1 MSRREDGRLLLGRG
15 CFVDDLLPAN
25 VVHAAMHRAPIAHGR
40 ILSVDTSDALAVPG
54 VLAVLTQADL
64 DAEQVGPLRARVS
77 VTSLDG
83 SAMIEPERPVLA
95 RDMVKYV
102 GHPVAFVVATSQQ
115 AAEAGAEAVM
125 VDYEELP
132 AVIGTDAARAEV
144 GALVWDVAPGNQS
157 FEWQLGNH
165 DAVDQAITEAAH
177 VIRLTVAHP
186 RLVIAPVEPRG
197 AIGEHDPACGR
208 FTLTTPSQG
217 TIGLRAAMAES
228 LGVEENLV
236 RVLTH
241 DVGGSFAVKIWP
253 YPEQLLCLFA
263 ARMLGRPVKWIASR
277 SEITLCDAQGRG
289 RTDHATLALNAEGG
303 ILAFRIEADGDLG
316 AYLNAVAPSIF
327 TGGACRTFGHNYRI
341 PALHYRVRGLFTN
354 APPTDAYRGAG
365 KPESV
370 GTLERVLDY
379 AARQLGLDPLEL
391 RRRNLIRPDEIPY
404 STPMGEEI
412 DAGDFPGILEKALL
426 VGDWEGFEARRSESR
441 ERGRLRGRAAGLH
454 FHATGGSVAERTQVK
469 ALADGT
475 IRVRT
480 SAQDSGQAHQET
492 LARVVAESLGISP
505 ERIIVEQGDS
515 DSLITGGSTGGSNL
529 MPVSA
534 NTAHRSALAMIET
547 ARVMASQALETAV
560 QDIEYESGTLRVAG
574 TDRAISLAELVAGLP
589 DTSDTPVGSEQ
600 PSGCVGELTFEGKHT
615 TFPNGAYVVE
625 VEVDPDT
632 GQVKIQRLTGIDDLG
647 RIIHPENAAGQVMGG
662 LAQAVGEV
670 LMEGMVFDADG
681 QPLSGSMMDYPV
693 PRADDLPFF
702 TLDWAPTDSPNSLLG
717 VKGVGEL
724 SSIGGPGPI
733 SNAVH
738 DALAPYGVSHLD
750 MPLTP
755 EKIWRAIRTQPTK
768 TESQGD

>member
-1 MSRREDGRLLLGRG
+1 MGRG
-15 CFVDDLLPAN
+15 CFVDDLLPVSTA
-25 VVHAAMHRAPIAHGR
+25 HAAVYRAPIAHGR
-40 ILSVDTSDALAVPG
+40 ITAMDVSAARAVPG

-64 DAEQVGPLRARVS
+64 DEKRVGPLRARAS
-77 VTSLDG
+77 VTSIDG
-83 SAMIEPERPVLA
+83 SAMIEPERPILA
-95 RDMVKYV
+95 RDAVKYV
-102 GHPVAFVVATSQQ
+102 GHPIAFVVATSQQ
-115 AAEAGAEAVM
+115 TAEAGAEAIE

-132 AVIGTDAARAEV
+132 AVIGTDMANGDGGPA
-144 GALVWDVAPGNQS
+144 VWDEAPGNLS
-157 FEWQLGNH
+157 FTWQMGND
-165 DAVDQAITEAAH
+165 DAVDRAIAEAAH
-177 VIRLTVAHP
+177 VVKLTVKHP

-197 AIGEHDPACGR
+197 AIGEHDPATGR

-217 TIGLRAAMAES
+217 TIGLRAAMAEC
-228 LGVEENLV
+228 LGIEEGLV

-253 YPEQLLCLFA
+253 YPEQVLCLFA
-263 ARMLGRPVKWIASR
+263 ARLLGRPVKWIASR

-289 RTDHATLALNAEGG
+289 RTDHATLALSADAD
-303 ILAFRIEADGDLG
+303 ILAFRVEADGDLG

-370 GTLERVLDY
+370 GTLERLLDH
-379 AARQLGLDPLEL
+379 AARELGLDPLEL
-391 RRRNLIRPDEIPY
+391 RRRNLIRPDEIPFA
-404 STPMGEEI
+404 TAMGEEI
-412 DAGDFPGILEKALL
+412 DAGDFPGILDKALAA
-426 VGDWEGFEARRSESR
+426 GDWDGFEQRRADSR
-441 ERGRLRGRAAGLH
+441 SRGRLRGRSAGVH

-492 LARVVAESLGISP
+492 LARVVGESLGIAP
-505 ERIIVEQGDS
+505 EKIIVEQGDS
-515 DSLITGGSTGGSNL
+515 DSLLTGGSTGGSNL

-534 NTAHRSALAMIET
+534 NTAHRSALAMIDK
-547 ARVMASQALETAV
+547 ARLMASEALETAV
-560 QDIEYESGTLRVAG
+560 QDIEYESGSLRVAG

-589 DTSDTPVGSEQ
+589 DTSDTPVGVEQ

-632 GQVKIQRLTGIDDLG
+632 GQVTIARFTGVDDLG
-647 RIIHPENAAGQVMGG
+647 RIIHPENAAGQIMGG

-670 LMEGMVFDADG
+670 LMEGMVFDETG
-681 QPLSGSMMDYPV
+681 QPLSGSMMDYAV

-702 TLDWAPTDSPNSLLG
+702 NLDWAPTDSPNSLLG

-738 DALAPYGVSHLD
+738 DALAPFGVSHLD

-755 EKIWRAIRTQPTK
+755 EKIWRAIQHNK

>member
-1 MSRREDGRLLLGRG
+1 MGRG
-15 CFVDDLLPAN
+15 CFVDDLLPVSTA
-25 VVHAAMHRAPIAHGR
+25 HAAVYRAPIAHGR
-40 ILSVDTSDALAVPG
+40 ITAMDVSAARAVPG

-64 DAEQVGPLRARVS
+64 DEKRVGPLRARAS
-77 VTSLDG
+77 VTSIDG
-83 SAMIEPERPVLA
+83 SAMIEPERPILA
-95 RDMVKYV
+95 RDAVKYV
-102 GHPVAFVVATSQQ
+102 GHPIAFVVATSQQ
-115 AAEAGAEAVM
+115 AAEAGAEAIE

-132 AVIGTDAARAEV
+132 AVIGTDMANGDGGPA
-144 GALVWDVAPGNQS
+144 VWDEAPGNLS
-157 FEWQLGNH
+157 FTWQMGND
-165 DAVDQAITEAAH
+165 DAVDRAIAEAAH
-177 VIRLTVAHP
+177 VVKLTVKHP

-197 AIGEHDPACGR
+197 AIGEHDPATGR

-217 TIGLRAAMAES
+217 TIGLRVAMAEC
-228 LGVEENLV
+228 LGIEEGLV

-253 YPEQLLCLFA
+253 YPEQVLCLFA
-263 ARMLGRPVKWIASR
+263 ARLLGRPVKWIASR

-289 RTDHATLALNAEGG
+289 RTDHATLALSAEGD
-303 ILAFRIEADGDLG
+303 ILAFRVEADGDLG

-370 GTLERVLDY
+370 GTLERLLDH
-379 AARQLGLDPLEL
+379 AARELGLDPLEL
-391 RRRNLIRPDEIPY
+391 RRRNLIRPDEIPFA
-404 STPMGEEI
+404 TAMGEEI
-412 DAGDFPGILEKALL
+412 DAGDFPGILDKAL
-426 VGDWEGFEARRSESR
+426 VAGNWVGFEQRRADSQSR
-441 ERGRLRGRAAGLH
+441 GHLRGRSAGVH

-492 LARVVAESLGISP
+492 LARVVGESLGIAP
-505 ERIIVEQGDS
+505 EKIIVEQGDS
-515 DSLITGGSTGGSNL
+515 DSLLTGGSTGGSNL

-534 NTAHRSALAMIET
+534 NTAHRSALAMIDK
-547 ARVMASQALETAV
+547 ARLMASEALETAV
-560 QDIEYESGTLRVAG
+560 QDIEYESGSLRVAG

-589 DTSDTPVGSEQ
+589 DTSDTPVGVEQ

-625 VEVDPDT
+625 VEVAPDT
-632 GQVKIQRLTGIDDLG
+632 GQVTIARFTGVDDLG
-647 RIIHPENAAGQVMGG
+647 RIIHPENAAGQIMGG

-670 LMEGMVFDADG
+670 LMEGMVFDETG
-681 QPLSGSMMDYPV
+681 QPLSGSMMDYAV

-702 TLDWAPTDSPNSLLG
+702 NLDWAPTDSPNSLLG

-738 DALAPYGVSHLD
+738 DALAPFGVSHLD

-755 EKIWRAIRTQPTK
+755 EKIWRAIQHNK

>member
-1 MSRREDGRLLLGRG
+1 MGRG
-15 CFVDDLLPAN
+15 CFVDDLLPVSTA
-25 VVHAAMHRAPIAHGR
+25 HAAVYRAPIAHGR
-40 ILSVDTSDALAVPG
+40 ITAMDVSAARAVPG

-64 DAEQVGPLRARVS
+64 DEKRVGPLRARAS
-77 VTSLDG
+77 VTSIDG
-83 SAMIEPERPVLA
+83 SAMIEPERPILA
-95 RDMVKYV
+95 RDAVKYV
-102 GHPVAFVVATSQQ
+102 GHPIAFVVATSQQ
-115 AAEAGAEAVM
+115 AAEAGAEAIE

-132 AVIGTDAARAEV
+132 AVIGTDMANGDGGPA
-144 GALVWDVAPGNQS
+144 VWDEAPGNLS
-157 FEWQLGNH
+157 FTWQMGND
-165 DAVDQAITEAAH
+165 DAVDRAIAEAAH
-177 VIRLTVAHP
+177 VVKLTVKHP

-197 AIGEHDPACGR
+197 AIGEHDPATGR

-217 TIGLRAAMAES
+217 TIGLRVAMAEC
-228 LGVEENLV
+228 LGIEEGLV

-253 YPEQLLCLFA
+253 YPEQVLCLFA
-263 ARMLGRPVKWIASR
+263 ARLLGRPVKWIASR

-289 RTDHATLALNAEGG
+289 RTDHATLALSADAD
-303 ILAFRIEADGDLG
+303 ILAFRVEADGDLG

-370 GTLERVLDY
+370 GTLERLLDH
-379 AARQLGLDPLEL
+379 AARELGLDPLEL
-391 RRRNLIRPDEIPY
+391 RRRNLIRPDEIPFA
-404 STPMGEEI
+404 TAMGEEI
-412 DAGDFPGILEKALL
+412 DAGDFPGILDKALAA
-426 VGDWEGFEARRSESR
+426 GDWDGFEQRRADSR
-441 ERGRLRGRAAGLH
+441 SRGRLRGRSAGVH

-492 LARVVAESLGISP
+492 LARVVGESLGIAP
-505 ERIIVEQGDS
+505 EKIIVEQGDS
-515 DSLITGGSTGGSNL
+515 DSLLTGGSTGGSNL

-534 NTAHRSALAMIET
+534 NTAHRSALAMIDK
-547 ARVMASQALETAV
+547 ARLMASEALETAV
-560 QDIEYESGTLRVAG
+560 QDIEYESGSLRVAG

-589 DTSDTPVGSEQ
+589 DTSDTPVGVEQ

-632 GQVKIQRLTGIDDLG
+632 GQVTIARFTGVDDLG
-647 RIIHPENAAGQVMGG
+647 RIIHPENAAGQIMGG

-670 LMEGMVFDADG
+670 LMEGMVFDETG
-681 QPLSGSMMDYPV
+681 QPLSGSMMDYAV

-702 TLDWAPTDSPNSLLG
+702 NLDWAPTDSPNSLLG

-738 DALAPYGVSHLD
+738 DALAPFGVSHLD

-755 EKIWRAIRTQPTK
+755 EKIWRAIQHNK

>member
-1 MSRREDGRLLLGRG
+1 MGRG
-15 CFVDDLLPAN
+15 CFVDDLLPASTA
-25 VVHAAMHRAPIAHGR
+25 HAAVHRAPIAHGR
-40 ILSVDTSDALAVPG
+40 IRAVDTANARALPG
-54 VLAVLTQADL
+54 VLAVLTQEDL
-64 DAEQVGPLRARVS
+64 DASRIGPLRARVS

-83 SAMIEPERPVLA
+83 SAMIEPERPILA

-115 AAEAGAEAVM
+115 AAEAGAEAIE

-132 AVIGTDAARAEV
+132 AVIDTDAASAE
-144 GALVWDVAPGNQS
+144 ASPRLWDIAPGNQS
-157 FEWQLGNH
+157 FEWQLGND
-165 DAVDQAITEAAH
+165 DAVDRALGEAAH
-177 VIRLTVAHP
+177 VVKLTVRHP

-197 AIGEHDPACGR
+197 AIGEHDPATGR

-217 TIGLRAAMAES
+217 TIGLRAAMAEC
-228 LGVEENLV
+228 LGVAEDLV

-263 ARMLGRPVKWIASR
+263 ARLLGRPVKWIASR

-289 RTDHATLALNAEGG
+289 RTDHATLALSTEGD
-303 ILAFRIEADGDLG
+303 ILAFRVEADGDLG

-370 GTLERVLDY
+370 GTLERLLDV
-379 AARQLGLDPLEL
+379 AARELGLDPLEL

-404 STPMGEEI
+404 ATPMGEEI
-412 DAGDFPGILEKALL
+412 DAGDFPGILDKSLAAA
-426 VGDWEGFEARRSESR
+426 DWDGFEQRRADSR
-441 ERGRLRGRAAGLH
+441 ARGRLRGRSAGVH

-480 SAQDSGQAHQET
+480 SAQDSGQAHRET
-492 LARVVAESLGISP
+492 LARVVAESLGIAP
-505 ERIIVEQGDS
+505 EKIIVEQGDS
-515 DSLITGGSTGGSNL
+515 DSLLTGGSTGGSNL

-534 NTAHRSALAMIET
+534 NTAHRSALAMIEK
-547 ARVMASQALETAV
+547 ARVMASETLETAV
-560 QDIEYESGTLRVAG
+560 QDIEYESGSLRVAG

-589 DTSDTPVGSEQ
+589 DRSDTPVGSEQ

-625 VEVDPDT
+625 IEVDPDT
-632 GQVKIQRLTGIDDLG
+632 GQVTIQRFTGVDDLG
-647 RIIHPENAAGQVMGG
+647 RIIHPENAAGQIMGG

-670 LMEGMVFDADG
+670 LMEGMVFDESG
-681 QPLSGSMMDYPV
+681 QPLSGSMMDYAV
-693 PRADDLPFF
+693 PRAGDLPFF
-702 TLDWAPTDSPNSLLG
+702 NLDWAPTDSPNSLLG

-738 DALAPYGVSHLD
+738 DALAPYAVSHLD

-755 EKIWRAIRTQPTK
+755 EKIWRAIQSNQTEATK
-768 TESQGD
+768 IESQGD

>member
-1 MSRREDGRLLLGRG
+1 MGRG
-15 CFVDDLLPAN
+15 CFVDDLLPVSTA
-25 VVHAAMHRAPIAHGR
+25 HAAVYRAPIAHGR
-40 ILSVDTSDALAVPG
+40 ITAMDVSAARAVPG

-64 DAEQVGPLRARVS
+64 DEKRVGPLRARAS
-77 VTSLDG
+77 VTSIDG
-83 SAMIEPERPVLA
+83 SAMIEPERPILA
-95 RDMVKYV
+95 RDAVKYV
-102 GHPVAFVVATSQQ
+102 GHPIAFVVATSQQ
-115 AAEAGAEAVM
+115 TAEAGAEAIE

-132 AVIGTDAARAEV
+132 AVIGTDMANGDGGPA
-144 GALVWDVAPGNQS
+144 VWDEAPGNLS
-157 FEWQLGNH
+157 FTWQMGND
-165 DAVDQAITEAAH
+165 DAVDRAIAEAAH
-177 VIRLTVAHP
+177 VVKLTVKHP

-197 AIGEHDPACGR
+197 AIGEHDPATGR

-217 TIGLRAAMAES
+217 TIGLRVAMAEC
-228 LGVEENLV
+228 LGIEEGLV

-253 YPEQLLCLFA
+253 YPEQVLCLFA
-263 ARMLGRPVKWIASR
+263 ARLLGRPVKWIASR

-289 RTDHATLALNAEGG
+289 RTDHATLALSADAD
-303 ILAFRIEADGDLG
+303 ILAFRVEADGDLG

-370 GTLERVLDY
+370 GTLERLLDH
-379 AARQLGLDPLEL
+379 AARELGLDPLEL
-391 RRRNLIRPDEIPY
+391 RRRNLIRPDEIPFA
-404 STPMGEEI
+404 TAMGEEI
-412 DAGDFPGILEKALL
+412 DAGDFPGILDKALAA
-426 VGDWEGFEARRSESR
+426 GDWDGFEQRRADSR
-441 ERGRLRGRAAGLH
+441 SRGRLRGRSAGVH

-492 LARVVAESLGISP
+492 LARVVGESLGIAP
-505 ERIIVEQGDS
+505 EKIIVEQGDS
-515 DSLITGGSTGGSNL
+515 DSLLTGGSTGGSNL

-534 NTAHRSALAMIET
+534 NTAHRSALAMIDK
-547 ARVMASQALETAV
+547 ARLMASEALETAV
-560 QDIEYESGTLRVAG
+560 QDIEYESGSLRVAG

-589 DTSDTPVGSEQ
+589 DTSDTPVGVEQ

-632 GQVKIQRLTGIDDLG
+632 GQVTIARFTGVDDLG
-647 RIIHPENAAGQVMGG
+647 RIIHPENAAGQIMGG

-670 LMEGMVFDADG
+670 LMEGMVFDETG
-681 QPLSGSMMDYPV
+681 QPLSGSMMDYAV

-702 TLDWAPTDSPNSLLG
+702 NLDWAPTDSPNSLLG

-738 DALAPYGVSHLD
+738 DALAPFGVSHLD

-755 EKIWRAIRTQPTK
+755 EKIWRAIQHNK

>member
-1 MSRREDGRLLLGRG
+1 MPRREDSRLLRGRG
-15 CFVDDLLPAN
+15 CFVDDQLPPA
-25 VVHAAMHRAPIAHGR
+25 VAHAAVHRSAIAHGR
-40 ILSVDTSDALAVPG
+40 ILSVNTSDARAVPG
-54 VLAVLTQADL
+54 VLAILTQADL
-64 DAEQVGPLRARVS
+64 DAARIGPLRARAS
-77 VTSLDG
+77 VTSIDG
-83 SAMIEPERPVLA
+83 TPMVEPERPFLA
-95 RDMVKYV
+95 RDRVKYV
-102 GHPVAFVVATSQQ
+102 GHPIAFVVATSQQ
-115 AAEAGAEAVM
+115 AAEAGAEAIE
-125 VDYEELP
+125 VDIEELP
-132 AVIGTDAARAEV
+132 AVVGTDMASDDLGPV
-144 GALVWDVAPGNQS
+144 IWDEAPGNQS

-165 DAVDQAITEAAH
+165 DAVDRAIAEADH
-177 VIRLTVAHP
+177 VVKLTVRHP

-197 AIGEHDPACGR
+197 AIGEYDPASGR
-208 FTLTTPSQG
+208 FTLTAPSQG
-217 TIGLRAAMAES
+217 TIGLRAAMAEA
-228 LGVEENLV
+228 LGVEEALV

-253 YPEQLLCLFA
+253 YPEHLLCLFA
-263 ARMLGRPVKWIASR
+263 ARLLGRPVKWIASR

-289 RTDHATLALNAEGG
+289 RTDHATLALGAEGD
-303 ILAFRIEADGDLG
+303 ILAFRVEADGDLG

-370 GTLERVLDY
+370 GTLERVLDV
-379 AARQLGLDPLEL
+379 AARKLDLDPLEL
-391 RRRNLIRPDEIPY
+391 RRRNLIRPDEIPFA
-404 STPMGEEI
+404 TAMGEEI
-412 DAGDFPGILEKALL
+412 DAGDFPGILDKALAA
-426 VGDWEGFEARRSESR
+426 GDWTGFERRRADSQTH
-441 ERGRLRGRAAGLH
+441 GRLRGRAAGVH

-469 ALADGT
+469 ALSDGT

-492 LARVVAESLGISP
+492 LARVVAESLGIAP
-505 ERIIVEQGDS
+505 EKIIVEQGDS
-515 DSLITGGSTGGSNL
+515 DALLTGGSTGGSNL

-534 NTAHRSALAMIET
+534 NTAHRSALAMVEK
-547 ARVMASQALETAV
+547 ARVMASEALETAV
-560 QDIEYESGTLRVAG
+560 QDIEYESGSLRVAG
-574 TDRAISLAELVAGLP
+574 TDRSISLAELVAGLP

-632 GQVKIQRLTGIDDLG
+632 GQVTIASFTGVDDLG
-647 RIIHPENAAGQVMGG
+647 RIIHPENAAGQIMGG

-670 LMEGMVFDADG
+670 LMEGMVFDASG
-681 QPLSGSMMDYPV
+681 QPLSGSMMDYAV
-693 PRADDLPFF
+693 PRAGDLPFF

-738 DALAPYGVSHLD
+738 DALAAHGVSHLD

-755 EKIWRAIRTQPTK
+755 EKIWRAIQANQTKPT
-768 TESQGD
+768 